1 MPLVW
6 KQNPDIKVYIV
17 GGNAP
22 EEITTLD
29 SERFRILGYQKEI
42 DNLFTSAKAM
52 VAPLRYGA
60 GVKGKIGQALEYQ
73 LPVISTKIGVEGM
86 KLTPNIHALVTEI
99 SDPEAFANY
108 ILDIYSNEKKWTELY
123 EGSKDGLQYFSTENQ
138 EKNIKNLLKYLN
150 N

>member
-1 MPLVW
+1 MVW

-86 KLTPNIHALVTEI
+86 KLTPNIHALVAEI

>member
-29 SERFRILGYQKEI
+29 SERFTILGYQKEI
-42 DNLFTSAKAM
+42 DNLFASAKAM

-86 KLTPNIHALVTEI
+86 KLTPNIHALVAEI

-123 EGSKDGLQYFSTENQ
+123 EGSKNGLQYFSTENQ
-138 EKNIKNLLKYLN
+138 EKNIKNLLEYLDN
-150 N
+150 

>member
-29 SERFRILGYQKEI
+29 SERFTILGYQKEI

-86 KLTPNIHALVTEI
+86 KLTPNIHALVAEI

-108 ILDIYSNEKKWTELY
+108 ILDIYSNEKKWIELY

-138 EKNIKNLLKYLN
+138 EKNIKNLLEYLDN
-150 N
+150 